1 MFGNVA
7 RSVATGC
14 VLILAYWSNNR
25 LASAVLLQSHELLEL
40 QGDHREM
47 KLQSSQWNK
56 IKSAGP
62 LVWAK
67 NFTESSGTRLP
78 RDDREFSARNGQWC
92 LPDSF

>member
-25 LASAVLLQSHELLEL
+25 LASAVLLQFHELLEL

-78 RDDREFSARNGQWC
+78 RDDREISARNG
-92 LPDSF
+92 